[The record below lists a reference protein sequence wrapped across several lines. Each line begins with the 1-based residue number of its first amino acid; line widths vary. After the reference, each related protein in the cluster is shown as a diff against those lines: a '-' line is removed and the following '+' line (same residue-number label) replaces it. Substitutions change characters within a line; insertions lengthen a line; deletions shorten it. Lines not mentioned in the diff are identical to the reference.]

1 MPYADLEVRRK
12 KDSEYKKKPDVRKR
26 NAELTRKRYA
36 ENKNG
41 LADKTR
47 ERHHIRWS
55 DENYRIQKQQ
65 QYVKRWE
72 TDWAGQKIVQLR
84 AKAKKQNIDFNIEAN
99 DLVLPEVCPIFKI
112 PLIKSTGRLSNNSPS
127 VDRIDPAKGYVK
139 GNVVVVSNKAN
150 SIKRDAT
157 IDELKKMVNFYENLM
172 SERTKN
178 E

>member
-1 MPYADLEVRRK
+1 MPYADPEVRRQ

-26 NAELTRKRYA
+26 NAELYRKRYA

-47 ERHHIRWS
+47 EKHHTRWS
-55 DENYRIQKQQ
+55 DEKYRIQKQQ

-84 AKAKKQNIDFNIEAN
+84 AKAKKQNLEFDIDAD
-99 DLVLPEVCPIFKI
+99 DLVLPETCPVFGI

-157 IDELKKMVNFYENLM
+157 IDELKKMVDFYENLM
-172 SERTKN
+172 SERTEN

>member
-1 MPYADLEVRRK
+1 MPYADAEVRRQK
-12 KDSEYKKKPDVRKR
+12 ELEYRKKPEVRER
-26 NAELTRKRYA
+26 NAELYRKRYA

-41 LADKTR
+41 IADKTR
-47 ERHHIRWS
+47 EKHYVRWS
-55 DENYRIQKQQ
+55 DEKYRAQKQQ

-72 TDWAGQKIVQLR
+72 NDWAGQKIVQLR
-84 AKAKKQNIDFNIEAN
+84 AKAKKQNLDFDIDAL
-99 DLVLPEVCPIFKI
+99 DLALPDVCPIFGI

-127 VDRIDPAKGYVK
+127 VDRIDPLKGYVK

-157 IDELKKMVNFYENLM
+157 VCELKKMVEFYENLM